1 MRSVVKHGKISG
13 MARPPTSIRLSVE
26 REAAGVQLLKLA
38 GRLDSSSTGGIWRKA
53 MDVTRGKGQGKL
65 VVDASAV
72 DYCDGAGAS
81 LLLALQHQQESA
93 GAGFELRGLRSE
105 FARLI
110 EMIAPSKTDAATA
123 PDVPASFLVTLGKST
138 LDVLAELRGLTAFV
152 GEMVVWL
159 GRCALRPTNIRF
171 RDTVRVAESAGIGAI
186 PIIVLV
192 GFLLGLILSF
202 QSVIPMQR
210 FGAQVFVADFLGIA
224 MLRELG
230 PLMTAILLT
239 ARSGSAFAAEL
250 GTMKVNEEIDALTTM
265 GLEPVRF
272 LVIPRVLA
280 AIVVVP
286 VLTMV
291 MNVAGLVGGL
301 TIFLSMGFPL
311 VTYVNR
317 IIAATSMGDLL
328 GGLAK
333 SVVLGVIVA
342 AVGCQ
347 RGLDAGKG
355 ASAVGDSTTS
365 SVVTGIVLIAV
376 VEGVFA
382 VVFYVMGW

>member
-1 MRSVVKHGKISG
+1 MGTVE
-13 MARPPTSIRLSVE
+13 ASIRLSTESEGSDGRILRLV
-26 REAAGVQLLKLA
+26 
-38 GRLDSSSTGGIWRKA
+38 GRLDSSTTGGIWREA
-53 MDVTRGKGQGKL
+53 MTTAGADASGRL
-65 VVDASAV
+65 VVDATGV

-81 LLLALQHQQESA
+81 LLLALRQQQESA
-93 GAGFELRGLRSE
+93 GAPFELRGLRPAFE
-105 FARLI
+105 GLL
-110 EMIAPSKTDAATA
+110 EMIAPSEETA
-123 PDVPASFLVTLGKST
+123 PAAPHTPESFLVTLGRNT
-138 LDVLAELRGLTAFV
+138 LEVFAELRGLISFV

-159 GRCALRPTNIRF
+159 GRCALRPAYIRF
-171 RDTVRVAESAGIGAI
+171 RDAVMIAERAGIGAI

-210 FGAQVFVADFLGIA
+210 FGAQIFVADFLGIA

-239 ARSGSAFAAEL
+239 ARSGSAFAAEI

-272 LVIPRVLA
+272 LVVPRVLA

-286 VLTMV
+286 VLTML
-291 MNVAGLVGGL
+291 MNVAGLIGGL
-301 TIFLSMGFPL
+301 MIFLSMGFPF

-317 IIAATSMGDLL
+317 VVAATSMGDLL

-333 SVVLGVIVA
+333 SMVLGLIVA

-376 VEGVFA
+376 VEGIFA
-382 VVFYVMGW
+382 IVFYVLGW